1 MEHEVRIYENHM
13 FSRKETSEEMIA
25 SAEMELRRRLAEYV
39 QKNALVSTRVEERI
53 DATITTVMLKIP
65 SGIDRNCVDDKLYQI
80 YQMVDKEKADKVK
93 SCMREIW
100 EEVFG
105 REVKPRWMT

>member
-1 MEHEVRIYENHM
+1 MINEVKIYENHM
-13 FSRKETSEEMIA
+13 FSRKETTEEIIA

-39 QKNALVSTRVEERI
+39 QQNTVVSTQVDERL
-53 DATITTVMLKIP
+53 DTTITTVMLKIP
-65 SGIDRNCVDDKLYQI
+65 SGIDRDCVDDKLYQI
-80 YQMVDKEKADKVK
+80 YQMVDKEKADKAK

-100 EEVFG
+100 EEAFG